1 MDIDVTH
8 THEEFLCWMR
18 GKCFGCGSGQHARK
32 DGNHDR
38 DLCAYCKR
46 VGHREVVCMDKFIG
60 KSKSQKVVATDE
72 GDGEG
77 LNSPLEEVL
86 EEFEGEG
93 AAATNTITLAQLM
106 EQQKALANQIAA
118 LREQDF

>member
-8 THEEFLCWMR
+8 IHEEFLHRMC
-18 GKCFGCGSGQHARK
+18 GKCFGCGSSQHAWK

-38 DLCAYCKR
+38 DLCAYCKC
-46 VGHREVVCMDKFIG
+46 VGHQEVVCMDKFMG
-60 KSKSQKVVATDE
+60 KSKSQKAVVTDK

-77 LNSPLEEVL
+77 LNSPLEEVS

-106 EQQKALANQIAA
+106 EQQKALADQIAA
-118 LREQDF
+118 LCEQDF